1 MAAMLAAWR
10 SFAARAARWPA
21 AVRARLA
28 AITPRQVGLTLLA
41 TVAGAAVALG
51 AAALA
56 GGSGS
61 SSANPGATAS
71 GPPAAWLGVQT
82 TTSTTG
88 APGATVELVEPG
100 GPAEHAGVLPGDVI
114 TEVNGRPITTSSDLA
129 RALAGLQPGQ
139 QVQLEINRLGQ
150 TIVIDTT
157 LGSRLPG
164 VP

>member
-1 MAAMLAAWR
+1 MAAMLVAWR
-10 SFAARAARWPA
+10 SFAARAARWPG
-21 AVRARLA
+21 AVKARLA
-28 AITPRQVGLTLLA
+28 AISPRQVGLTLLA

-61 SSANPGATAS
+61 SSASTGATTS

-82 TTSTTG
+82 TTSTT
-88 APGATVELVEPG
+88 AVPGATVELVEPG

-114 TEVNGRPITTSSDLA
+114 TQVNGQPITSSSDLA
-129 RALAGLQPGQ
+129 QALAGLQPGQ

-157 LGSRLPG
+157 LGSRPPG

>member
-1 MAAMLAAWR
+1 MLAAWR

-21 AVRARLA
+21 AARSRLA
-28 AITPRQVGLTLLA
+28 AISPRQVGLTLLA

-61 SSANPGATAS
+61 PSAG
-71 GPPAAWLGVQT
+71 
-82 TTSTTG
+82 TG
-88 APGATVELVEPG
+88 APRRGRPRRGWACRRRRRRTAVTGATIELIEPG
-100 GPAEHAGVLPGDVI
+100 GPAERVGLMPGDVI
-114 TEVNGRPITTSSDLA
+114 TEVDGQPITTSSDLA
-129 RALAGLQPGQ
+129 RSLAAKQPGQ

-150 TIVIDTT
+150 TLVIDTT
-157 LGSRLPG
+157 LGSRPPG